1 MSRHAKTADD
11 ICLAKVSE
19 IMDSAITVY
28 KTGMSQN
35 RSLTTREILT
45 LQEQLRLL
53 LDGINLE
60 RRVALKMV
68 RFALDRKREIY
79 QIKGRISAIS
89 DGYLMGAYSNSI
101 ADYMNELKGLR
112 LILRRAGL
120 HA

>member
-1 MSRHAKTADD
+1 MSRHVKTAGDT
-11 ICLAKVSE
+11 CLARGNGITDSVPLVS
-19 IMDSAITVY
+19 
-28 KTGMSQN
+28 KTGMSRN

-68 RFALDRKREIY
+68 RFARDRKREIY
-79 QIKGRISAIS
+79 QIKGRVSAIS
-89 DGYLMGAYSNSI
+89 DGYLIGAYISSI
-101 ADYMNELKGLR
+101 VDYMNELKGLR